1 LSQKGGSSP
10 SAFGFINRLTT
21 IIDKGETMET
31 TEKHILKKE
40 TEHEIVFFIDMQQFK
55 TRHSELSVRVIL
67 QNFAKED
74 PTQTTLVLRHG
85 NDLVK
90 YTNLDEIIHL
100 KNGMKFVVYH
110 NTPTP
115 VSSYVRT

>member
-1 LSQKGGSSP
+1 
-10 SAFGFINRLTT
+10 
-21 IIDKGETMET
+21 MET
-31 TEKHILKKE
+31 TEKHVIKTE
-40 TEHEIVFFIDMQQFK
+40 TAHEIVFFIDKQQFK
-55 TRHSELSVRVIL
+55 TRQTELSVRAIL
-67 QNFAKED
+67 QDFAKED

-90 YTNLDEIIHL
+90 YTNLDEIISL

-115 VSSYVRT
+115 VSSYVRA